1 MAKITKWFGK
11 EVDSAV
17 AKKVTG
23 AIKEGCVAV
32 ERDAKKN
39 CPVITTR
46 LRGSITHEVEGPVG
60 RVGSNVEYAR
70 RVELGFVGTD
80 SLGRKY
86 NQKPNPYLRKALET
100 NRKKIEDSFK
110 NLIK

>member
-1 MAKITKWFGK
+1 MAEKFKWYGK
-11 EVDSAV
+11 SVNSAV
-17 AKKVTG
+17 AKAITG
-23 AIKEGCVAV
+23 AIKEGCQAV
-32 ERDAKKN
+32 EGDAKDN
-39 CPVITTR
+39 CPVVTTR

-86 NQKPNPYLRKALET
+86 NQKPNPYLRKALEI

>member
-1 MAKITKWFGK
+1 MAKVTKWYGK
-11 EVDSAV
+11 EVNSAV
-17 AKKVTG
+17 AKAITG
-23 AIKEGCVAV
+23 VIEKDCVLVEG
-32 ERDAKKN
+32 DAKKN

-70 RVELGFVGTD
+70 RVELGFVGAD
-80 SLGRKY
+80 SLGRIY
-86 NQKPNPYLRKALET
+86 NQPPNPYLRTALET

>member
-1 MAKITKWFGK
+1 MAKITKWYGK
-11 EVDSAV
+11 EVNSAV
-17 AKKVTG
+17 AKVITNVIEKDCVLV
-23 AIKEGCVAV
+23 EG
-32 ERDAKKN
+32 DAKKN
-39 CPVITTR
+39 CPIITTR

-60 RVGSNVEYAR
+60 RVGSNVIYAR

-86 NQKPNPYLRKALET
+86 NQAPNPYLRKALET

-110 NLIK
+110 NIIK